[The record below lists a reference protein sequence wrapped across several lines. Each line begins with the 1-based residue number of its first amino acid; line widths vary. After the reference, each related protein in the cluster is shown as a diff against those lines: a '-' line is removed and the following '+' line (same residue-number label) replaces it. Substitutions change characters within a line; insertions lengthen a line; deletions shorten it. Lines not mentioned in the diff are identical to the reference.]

1 MGVVGFL
8 FFFLA
13 LLLHVAWD
21 YCRGPPPLPAD
32 WRDWLGEMAVLN
44 AISLVAYRFA
54 SRIPSYA
61 FRRKPK
67 FGWKLSRSRF
77 TLVAF
82 LLLAGSCGSQLG
94 VYPHFG
100 GVSGA
105 IETFRSPPLR
115 FLGVGWPLVVP

>member
-82 LLLAGSCGSQLG
+82 LLLAFSCGAQLG
-94 VYPHFG
+94 VYAHFDGLG
-100 GVSGA
+100 GYIATIGA
-105 IETFRSPPLR
+105 QPEAFRGGR
-115 FLGVGWPLVVP
+115 VVVVH